1 MENQTTD
8 PHDIEI
14 MKRQLAELQ
23 AKPAIAQQSMVT
35 GSGAAAQGG
44 GDALG
49 AHSVKAG
56 GANSGTINAGTQSN
70 INTGGGAYV
79 GGNVDL
85 GGGNFIGRDRITH
98 TNSSSPQDLERLFA
112 PLLAAIAQQ
121 APAGMQAAAERQAA
135 ELMSEVAKGEHAEDG
150 KIARIIDG
158 LAGMAPGAVGAV
170 VSLFATPILDG
181 IVGPVTK
188 FVLDKLKPS

>member
-8 PHDIEI
+8 PNDIET
-14 MKRQLAELQ
+14 M
-23 AKPAIAQQSMVT
+23 
-35 GSGAAAQGG
+35 
-44 GDALG
+44 
-49 AHSVKAG
+49 
-56 GANSGTINAGTQSN
+56 NAGTQTS

-79 GGNVDL
+79 GGNVNL

-98 TNSSSPQDLERLFA
+98 INSPSPQDLERRFA

-121 APAGMQAAAERQAA
+121 APADMQAAAERQAA

-170 VSLFATPILDG
+170 VSLFAAPILDG